1 MKPVQW
7 TAHARDKLKLIQNQG
22 FIVDEDSEDSIVSA
36 LHQPQQ
42 IVPGF
47 SGRLIAQAALDDEHI
62 IRVAYEETNVITV
75 VTLYAGRHR
84 RYES

>member
-22 FIVDEDSEDSIVSA
+22 FIVDEDSIVSA
-36 LHQPQQ
+36 LNQPQQ

-47 SGRLIAQAALDDEHI
+47 SGRLIAQAPLDDEHI
-62 IRVAYEETNVITV
+62 IRVVYEETNVITV
-75 VTLYAGRHR
+75 VTLYPGRR
-84 RYES
+84 SRYES

>member
-1 MKPVQW
+1 MKPVLW

-22 FIVDEDSEDSIVSA
+22 FIVDEDSIVSA

-47 SGRLIAQAALDDEHI
+47 SGRLIAQAALDDEHVI
-62 IRVAYEETNVITV
+62 MVVYEETNVITL
-75 VTLYAGRHR
+75 VTLYPGMRS

>member
-1 MKPVQW
+1 MKPVLW
-7 TAHARDKLKLIQNQG
+7 TAHARDKLKLIQNQE
-22 FIVDEDSEDSIVSA
+22 FIVDEDSIVSA

-47 SGRLIAQAALDDEHI
+47 SGRLIAQAALDDDHVI
-62 IRVAYEETNVITV
+62 MVVYEETNVITL
-75 VTLYAGRHR
+75 VTLYPGMRS

>member
-1 MKPVQW
+1 MKPVRW

-22 FIVDEDSEDSIVSA
+22 FIVDEDLIVSA

-47 SGRLIAQAALDDEHI
+47 SGRLIAQATLDDEHI
-62 IRVAYEETNVITV
+62 IRVVYEETNVITV
-75 VTLYAGRHR
+75 VTLYPGRR
-84 RYES
+84 SRYES

>member
-1 MKPVQW
+1 MKPVLW

-22 FIVDEDSEDSIVSA
+22 LIVDEDSIVSA

-47 SGRLIAQAALDDEHI
+47 SGRLIAQAALDDEHVI
-62 IRVAYEETNVITV
+62 MVVYEETNVITV
-75 VTLYAGRHR
+75 VTLYPGRR
-84 RYES
+84 SRYES